1 MMEDPQEFRE
11 MMPPELSAPQRAVV
25 DALQRNDTDRYPLS
39 RWYLG
44 ALYAIDNR

>member
-11 MMPPELSAPQRAVV
+11 MMPPELSSQQRAVV
-25 DALQRNDTDRYPLS
+25 DALQRNDTERYPLS

>member
-11 MMPPELSAPQRAVV
+11 ASPLELSSQQRAVV